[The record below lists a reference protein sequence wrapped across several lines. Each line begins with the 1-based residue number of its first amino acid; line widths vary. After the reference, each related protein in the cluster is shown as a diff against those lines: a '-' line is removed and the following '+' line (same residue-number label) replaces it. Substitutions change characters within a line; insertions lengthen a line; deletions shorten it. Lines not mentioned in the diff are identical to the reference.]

1 MVTKHHPS
9 KMLIFLSSLVIRVT
23 FHTDVVPN
31 DIPLLLSW
39 KAMERANMTLDFEN
53 DHVVVFSKPKK
64 IIVTKSGRELCSTN
78 QLIQ

>member
-1 MVTKHHPS
+1 
-9 KMLIFLSSLVIRVT
+9 
-23 FHTDVVPN
+23 
-31 DIPLLLSW
+31 
-39 KAMERANMTLDFEN
+39 MTLDFEN